1 MGVDVGAAGAAME
14 TGEVG
19 GVIRPASPEDAQRI
33 CDIYNYYVAGT
44 AISFEEQPVI
54 PASMAQRISEGSVS
68 HPWLV
73 LERDGAIRGYAYA
86 APWHRRSAY
95 RFSAET
101 TVYVAREHQRE
112 GIGIAL
118 YRALIGRLK
127 LAGFHCVIGTI
138 ALPNPASVALHERLG
153 FVKVGTIEEVGLKL
167 GRWVDVGYWKLLL

>member
-1 MGVDVGAAGAAME
+1 ME
-14 TGEVG
+14 PGEAG
-19 GVIRPASPEDAQRI
+19 GVIRAASPRDAQRI
-33 CDIYNYYVAGT
+33 CNIYNHYVAET
-44 AISFEEQPVI
+44 AITFEEQPVSS
-54 PASMAQRISEGSVS
+54 ASMAQRISEGSAS

-73 LERDGAIRGYAYA
+73 LGRDGAIRGYAYA

-127 LAGFHCVIGTI
+127 LAGFHCAIGTI

-153 FVKVGTIEEVGLKL
+153 FVRAGTIEEVGCKF